1 MHPNRVTGREW
12 RRVWLVILA
21 VTLLTTLPYILAA
34 RSGGKDWR
42 FSGFLFGVEDGN
54 SYLGKMRLG
63 ARGLWDFYL
72 FYTPEPHDSAPLIFL
87 PYILP
92 GQVVGR
98 LIGPQDPAQTGPL
111 IVTFHLMRVVFNAL
125 LIVVLYRFIAV
136 FLKKPGSRLLALTL
150 ALFGGGFGWLVS
162 IVFGGSWLGS
172 PPPEFF
178 IPEGFSLLILFGL
191 PHLALARA
199 ALLGGLLCL
208 FAALEDRWRYWS
220 VMAGLC
226 WIVVGLAVPFYLVI
240 LACILGAWGLAAWSS
255 GRAFPLKLA
264 QAGAVA
270 FGINL
275 PFVAYYALTFSRNP
289 AFAQWSAQNI
299 LPSPHPLQ
307 YLLAYI
313 LLLIPAV
320 FGARWAWRR
329 ARRGDVR
336 WALLVGWLVVVPVLV
351 YLPMNV
357 QRRMAEAVI
366 VPLAILA
373 TVALEWMARRPATRR
388 VRRALM
394 VAAVFGSAF
403 FLFGATL
410 GGLSPRPP
418 LYYPAAEIRAMDW
431 LNGHTGPEQV
441 ILAAYDT
448 GNVIP
453 AYTNQRPY
461 VGHGPETMFAIQ
473 KTATMEQFFA
483 NGMDAEARKKLYQSV
498 NADYIFYG
506 PVERALANGAP
517 PNWLPDAHLL
527 YDAEGYQI
535 YKLNP

>member
-1 MHPNRVTGREW
+1 MHCVTGREW
-12 RRVWLVILA
+12 RRVWLVVLT
-21 VTLLTTLPYILAA
+21 VTLLTTFPYILAA
-34 RSGGKDWR
+34 RSGGEDWR

-63 ARGLWDFYL
+63 ARGLWDFHL

-92 GQVVGR
+92 GQAVGR
-98 LIGPQDPAQTGPL
+98 LIQPQDPAQTGAL
-111 IVTFHLMRVVFNAL
+111 ILTFHLMRVVFNAL
-125 LIVVLYRFIAV
+125 LILVLYRFIAV
-136 FLKKPGSRLLALTL
+136 FLKKPGSRLLALAL
-150 ALFGGGFGWLVS
+150 ALFGGGFGWLVG

-178 IPEGFSLLILFGL
+178 IPEGFSLLILIGL

-208 FAALEDRWRYWS
+208 FGALENRWLYWS
-220 VMAGLC
+220 FMAGLC

-240 LACILGAWGLAAWSS
+240 LVCILGAWGLASWISK
-255 GRAFPLKLA
+255 RTFPLKLA
-264 QAGAVA
+264 RAGAVA

-275 PFVAYYALTFSRNP
+275 PFVVYYALTFSRNP

-320 FGARWAWRR
+320 LGSRWAWRR
-329 ARRGDVR
+329 ARRGDPR
-336 WALLVGWLVVVPVLV
+336 WALLVGWPVIVPVLV

-373 TVALEWMARRPATRR
+373 TVALEWMARHPATRR
-388 VRRALM
+388 VRRAL
-394 VAAVFGSAF
+394 VVVAVFGSAF
-403 FLFGATL
+403 FLFGTTL
-410 GGLSPRPP
+410 SGLSPRTP
-418 LYYPAAEIRAMDW
+418 LYYPAAEIRTLDW

-453 AYTNQRPY
+453 AYTSLRPY

-483 NGMDAEARKKLYQSV
+483 NGMDAETRKKLYQSV
-498 NADYIFYG
+498 NARYIFYG
-506 PVERALANGAP
+506 PDERALANGAP
-517 PNWLPDAHLL
+517 PNWLNEAHLL
-527 YDAEGYQI
+527 YDAEGYQV
-535 YKLNP
+535 YALNS